1 MAHFHQGPPF
11 KPSMSASD
19 RRPYPGWE
27 VSFQE
32 VTEGRQR
39 KSAQEFQ
46 RRATSCVRP
55 GKHPLLVSSHGG
67 IVTYFRKNHPKCH
80 LLSPTEH
87 LGHSRGP
94 RAWARST
101 HSGQGWRAGSS
112 PTAAGCRHR
121 AGCPHAP
128 HPPASRRYRAGC
140 QQAPHPS
147 ASHGHR
153 AGWPSCCRLLTSPG
167 PGLSRGRAGFANG
180 WML

>member
-1 MAHFHQGPPF
+1 MANFHQGPPF

-32 VTEGRQR
+32 VTEGGQR

-46 RRATSCVRP
+46 RRATSCVRR
-55 GKHPLLVSSHGG
+55 GKHPLLVSSHGR
-67 IVTYFRKNHPKCH
+67 IVTYFWKNRPKCH

-94 RAWARST
+94 SAWAQST
-101 HSGQGWRAGSS
+101 HSGQGWRADSS
-112 PTAAGCRHR
+112 PTAASRGHR

-128 HPPASRRYRAGC
+128 HPPASR
-140 QQAPHPS
+140 
-147 ASHGHR
+147 GHR
-153 AGWPSCCRLLTSPG
+153 AGWPSRCRLLTSPG
-167 PGLSRGRAGFANG
+167 PGLSRGGAGFADG